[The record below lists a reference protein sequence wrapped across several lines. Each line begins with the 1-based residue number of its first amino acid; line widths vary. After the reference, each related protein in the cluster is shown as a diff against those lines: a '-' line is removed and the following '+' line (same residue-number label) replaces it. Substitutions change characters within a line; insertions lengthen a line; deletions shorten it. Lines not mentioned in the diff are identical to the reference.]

1 MLYMFLKTGMD
12 DLKGKSERSKAA
24 LNSERSAL
32 KPAIRFRIPDCII
45 KLILTQERK
54 RKKLV

>member
-1 MLYMFLKTGMD
+1 MFLKTGMD